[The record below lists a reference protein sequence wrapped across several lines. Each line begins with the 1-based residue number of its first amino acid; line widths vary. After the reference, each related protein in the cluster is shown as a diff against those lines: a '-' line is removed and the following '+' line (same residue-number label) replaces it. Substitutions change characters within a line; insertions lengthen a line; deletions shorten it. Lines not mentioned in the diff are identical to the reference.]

1 MPAASKKP
9 IPDGLKNFELL
20 PDSANVRLPTVCALF
35 ACGPATV
42 WRRAKDGA
50 LPKPRKH
57 STKVTVWN
65 VGELRKKLRELSG
78 ATESVAA

>member
-35 ACGPATV
+35 ACAPATV
-42 WRRAKDGA
+42 WRRAKYGA
-50 LPKPRKH
+50 LPKPYKH
-57 STKVTVWN
+57 SAKVTVWN
-65 VGELRKKLRELSG
+65 VGELRKTLRALHG
-78 ATESVAA
+78 DTAGIAA